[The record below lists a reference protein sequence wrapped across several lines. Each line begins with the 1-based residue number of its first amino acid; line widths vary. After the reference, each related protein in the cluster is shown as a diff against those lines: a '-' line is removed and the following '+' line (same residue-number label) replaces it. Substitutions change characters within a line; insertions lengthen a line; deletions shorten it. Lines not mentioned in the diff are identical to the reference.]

1 MSVIEPVSPDH
12 VTREKVIFREI
23 GLDMRQLRQRMDKLE
38 QGNPNLEPVTPD
50 DLWPITPPELQPPDS
65 ASELPA
71 WAYLDNAVADL
82 SSNAPIDLRL
92 ACLDYN
98 LFDLQLNS
106 SLDVVTDNTLDTAI
120 VISLFT
126 DRYDPETRQGG
137 WWGDEHPEAPELMGS
152 RLWKLNRSKASYL
165 NTQTLRQ
172 AEDYARES
180 LQWLLNDKLISKL
193 AVEAHWERAATDNSL
208 AYRLR
213 LDISAILNLGSHYG
227 KTLNRTY
234 LL

>member
-1 MSVIEPVSPDH
+1 MQTVNPSQVD
-12 VTREKVIFREI
+12 REQEIFAQI
-23 GLDMRQLRQRMDKLE
+23 GRDMRNIRWRITTLE
-38 QGNPNLEPVTPD
+38 SAKNDPPD
-50 DLWPITPPELQPPDS
+50 NLWPITPIELQPADPAGD
-65 ASELPA
+65 LPA
-71 WAYLDNAVADL
+71 WAYLDAPPSDL
-82 SSNAPIDLRL
+82 TTYTPVDLRL

-106 SLDVVTDNTLDTAI
+106 SLDLATDSGLDTAI

-126 DRYDPETRQGG
+126 DRYDPATQQGG
-137 WWGDEHPEAPELMGS
+137 WWGDSHPDAPELLGS
-152 RLWKLNRSKASYL
+152 RLWKLNKSKVS
-165 NTQTLRQ
+165 TQVLRT

-180 LQWLLNDKLISKL
+180 LQWLINDKLIQTLNVAAS
-193 AVEAHWERAATDNSL
+193 WERASMDNGL

-213 LDISAILNLGSHYG
+213 LSVAATLNPLSHYG